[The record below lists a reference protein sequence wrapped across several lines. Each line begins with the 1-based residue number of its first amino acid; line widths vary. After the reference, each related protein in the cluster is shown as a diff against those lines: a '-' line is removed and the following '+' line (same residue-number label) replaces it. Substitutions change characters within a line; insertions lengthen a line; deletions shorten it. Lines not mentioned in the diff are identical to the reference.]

1 MSSFLPS
8 SWTSSS
14 PPVPAAEQP
23 KLQDEPTPEPT
34 AAAEPVQ
41 AVPSE
46 PLESV
51 VQAEPL
57 AQADSVLQT
66 SPATDVIDSLSD
78 SLASLPGPLHFGDLA
93 DLGLGSFGPTGII
106 LRIIEAVNV
115 ITGLP
120 WFYTIILGTVVVRLS
135 TFYFTIQQTRMT
147 ARVRNAPQIDEA
159 KRKLDIAKET
169 GDSYKIGIAGVET
182 QKAYR
187 EAGVSMAKMVAFPLV
202 QLPPAIGL
210 FLGVKGMCALP
221 VEQLKHSGMSLIPDL
236 TLVSGTAAFDPYY
249 VLPLIGCVA
258 LNAQLK
264 VREYILCDNLY

>member
-1 MSSFLPS
+1 M
-8 SWTSSS
+8 
-14 PPVPAAEQP
+14 PPA
-23 KLQDEPTPEPT
+23 T
-34 AAAEPVQ
+34 
-41 AVPSE
+41 SE
-46 PLESV
+46 PLVPPESV

-57 AQADSVLQT
+57 AQADSIVET
-66 SPATDVIDSLSD
+66 SSATDVIDSLSD

-93 DLGLGSFGPTGII
+93 DLGLGSIGPTGIV
-106 LRIIEAVNV
+106 LRMIEAVNV

-120 WFYTIILGTVVVRLS
+120 WFYTIILGTIVVRLS

-147 ARVRNAPQIDEA
+147 ARVRNAPQIEEA
-159 KRKLDIAKET
+159 KKKLEIAKET
-169 GDSYKIGIAGVET
+169 GDSFKIGVAGGEM

-187 EAGVSMAKMVAFPLV
+187 DAGVSMAKMVAFPLV

-221 VEQLKHSGMSLIPDL
+221 VEQLKHSGMSLIRDL

-249 VLPLIGCVA
+249 VLPLIGCAA

-264 VREYILCDNLY
+264 VRACVQYNDMS